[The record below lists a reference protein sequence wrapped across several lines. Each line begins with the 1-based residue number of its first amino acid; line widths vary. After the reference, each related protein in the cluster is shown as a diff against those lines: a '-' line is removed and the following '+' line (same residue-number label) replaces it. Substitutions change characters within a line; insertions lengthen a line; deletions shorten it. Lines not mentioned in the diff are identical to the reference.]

1 MKRNKIVS
9 VVCLVLVAAMLVTS
23 FVGIVSV

>member
-23 FVGIVSV
+23 FVGIISM